1 MSVTSDI
8 SSLVNTSNESYTARA
23 SVVDNSVDSST
34 STVTGDRNSGL
45 FKNASKEMG
54 KDDFLLLLV
63 TQLRYQDPL
72 NPMENTEFVSQL
84 AQFRSLESSSNIESA
99 IKEMNES
106 FIGTVDAQKYSAQS
120 LTNSSA
126 VSLIGK
132 NVRMQQTMVQWMA
145 TAGEKI
151 PLRIHLGNDDSATV
165 QIIDSD
171 GEIIKEI
178 SASDKDSDN
187 AAFIEWDGTD
197 TTGMTAKPGTYGIYI
212 VGQEGNADL
221 YAFIQDIVS
230 GVRFT
235 SDGAMVKVGGK
246 ELSIGNILDV
256 SSGNGDTIQGSLPA
270 TTAVSLL
277 GKQIRVRQ
285 DTIRYNQQDNESVTV
300 KISTGGRENLRVN
313 LTDSSGE
320 IVFSTIVKGDNTGT
334 ADFSWNGETVS
345 GKYAQKGEYKIHIEG
360 EVNDPS
366 IYAFKQGAVTGILN
380 IGGNAQIRMGNTSVN
395 LSDIVAIDSPES
407 GDTV

>member
-8 SSLVNTSNESYTARA
+8 SSLVNTNNESYTARA
-23 SVVDNSVDSST
+23 SVVDNTVDSST

-84 AQFRSLESSSNIESA
+84 AQFRSLESSSNIEGA

-132 NVRMQQTMVQWMA
+132 NVRMQQTMVQWMS

-151 PLRIHLGNDDSATV
+151 PLRIHLGSEDSATV
-165 QIIDSD
+165 QIVDSE
-171 GEIIKEI
+171 GEIVKEI
-178 SASDKDSDN
+178 SASDKDPDN
-187 AAFIEWDGTD
+187 AACIEWDGTD
-197 TTGMTAKPGTYGIYI
+197 NTGKTARPGTYGIYI
-212 VGQEGNADL
+212 AGQEKNPEL
-221 YAFIQDIVS
+221 YAFVQDVVS

-246 ELSIGNILDV
+246 ELSVGNILDV
-256 SSGNGDTIQGSLPA
+256 SSGNGDTTHGSLPT

-285 DTIRYNQQDNESVTV
+285 DTIRYNQQDNENVTV
-300 KISTGGRENLRVN
+300 KINTGGRESLRVN

-320 IVFSTIVKGDNTGT
+320 IVFSTTVKGDNNGI
-334 ADFSWNGETVS
+334 AAFNWSGETVN

-360 EVNDPS
+360 EMNDPS
-366 IYAFKQGAVTGILN
+366 IFAFKQGAVTGILN
-380 IGGNAQIRMGNTSVN
+380 LGGNAQIRMGNTSVN
-395 LSDIVAIDSPES
+395 LSDIVAIDSLES